1 MALWSDIVG
10 LAKGYLILGKAGVR
24 LKTSAGK
31 LAVRNAADSADA
43 LVAMSSLATGTP
55 DGTKFVRDDGTLA
68 VPAGGGSG
76 DVVGPAS
83 ATDNAI
89 ARFDTTT
96 GKLIQN
102 SGITIADGASGT
114 LSGTN
119 TGDQT
124 SIVGITGTKAEFDTA
139 CSDGNFLFSGDVTQY
154 TDELAQDAVGTILTD
169 TASVNFTYNDATP
182 SITADVIFGTSGTT
196 ACVGNDARLADDRTA
211 SGLRS
216 ASTVVSVSSATAPS
230 SGQVLTATGSTAA
243 TWQTPAAGGGA
254 SGAKMPVRVATT
266 ANITLSGGAPN
277 TLDGA
282 TLAANDRILVK
293 NQSTASENG
302 IYYVSTLGTGAN
314 GTWTRATDADGA
326 GDLFCGMLVAAS
338 EGTANGNSL
347 WMLTTN
353 DPITIGTTALTF
365 KSPNLYGT
373 TTNDNAAAGMVGEY
387 VESVVDEASAISL
400 TSTTQIN
407 VTSISLTAGDW
418 DVSCN
423 MQFTCTATTN
433 ITELRGS
440 VSLVSDTLDLTRG
453 RVFDIKTA
461 PHTVIS
467 TRHGLAGPTLRFSLA
482 STTTIYLVA
491 VANFTVSTMV
501 AYGIISARRVR

>member
-1 MALWSDIVG
+1 MAF
-10 LAKGYLILGKAGVR
+10 
-24 LKTSAGK
+24 
-31 LAVRNAADSADA
+31 N
-43 LVAMSSLATGTP
+43 
-55 DGTKFVRDDGTLA
+55 
-68 VPAGGGSG
+68 GSG
-76 DVVGPAS
+76 VFLINSSGQPVVAS
-83 ATDNAI
+83 TLIESAVFNA
-89 ARFDTTT
+89 F
-96 GKLIQN
+96 
-102 SGITIADGASGT
+102 
-114 LSGTN
+114 
-119 TGDQT
+119 
-124 SIVGITGTKAEFDTA
+124 
-139 CSDGNFLFSGDVTQY
+139 
-154 TDELAQDAVGTILTD
+154 
-169 TASVNFTYNDATP
+169 
-182 SITADVIFGTSGTT
+182 TADVAT
-196 ACVGNDARLADDRTA
+196 
-211 SGLRS
+211 GLS
-216 ASTVVSVSSATAPS
+216 NVICKD
-230 SGQVLTATGSTAA
+230 GQTVLTANIPMGGFKLTGLAAGSSTGDSVRVSQLQTNSTNWVVAGGTADAITATYSPAIGSLADGQLCFFRATAA
-243 TWQTPAAGGGA
+243 NATTTPSFSPNGLTARTITMKGGVAVYAGAIPGALAEVILRYNLANTRWELLNPAAA
-254 SGAKMPVRVATT
+254 AAIEPVRLPVRVATT

-277 TLDGA
+277 TLDGK
-282 TLAANDRILVK
+282 TLSANDRILVK

-326 GDLFCGMLVAAS
+326 GDMFGGMLVAVS
-338 EGTANGNSL
+338 EGTANADSI

-400 TSTTQIN
+400 TSTTTIN

-423 MQFTCTATTN
+423 VQFICTATTN

-467 TRHGLAGPTLRFSLA
+467 ARHGLAGPTLRFSLA

-491 VANFTVSTMV
+491 QGNFTVSTLS